1 MQHSSWSWQIPY
13 TIPYL
18 SKIFV
23 WASSEALFLSI
34 TSQKCILLIPDAG
47 IACFKIAHIK
57 HVIFC
62 GFHIFQN
69 ESLWIIMNRME
80 NSKNR
85 IVGGMKEATGKVLDL
100 EELELKGK
108 LQTMKSEAGDKLE
121 DIKDGV
127 YEKANGLFNKM
138 RDRDGKN
145 S

>member
-1 MQHSSWSWQIPY
+1 
-13 TIPYL
+13 
-18 SKIFV
+18 
-23 WASSEALFLSI
+23 
-34 TSQKCILLIPDAG
+34 
-47 IACFKIAHIK
+47 
-57 HVIFC
+57 
-62 GFHIFQN
+62 
-69 ESLWIIMNRME
+69 MNRME

-127 YEKANGLFNKM
+127 YEKANELFNKM